1 MDKQKELFSKV
12 KTYFP
17 GLNITNLNKA
27 YNFGVK
33 AHADQV
39 RDSGSP
45 FFSHPFEVATILA
58 KMKLDEKSIITGLLH
73 DVIEDTLA
81 TKSDIERKFGSEVAS
96 LVDGVTK
103 LSKISFSPL
112 KNNRKYIIL

>member
-39 RDSGSP
+39 RDSGGP

-58 KMKLDEKSIITGLLH
+58 KMKLD
-73 DVIEDTLA
+73 
-81 TKSDIERKFGSEVAS
+81 GSRHETCS
-96 LVDGVTK
+96 QYTWTDLT
-103 LSKISFSPL
+103 
-112 KNNRKYIIL
+112 ILFAIV